1 MQGTILSQI
10 TGTSLR
16 PSSLTPRKKAQTTA
30 LGPTSYSTGSV
41 NPNPTV
47 FAPRTDSFITGISNP
62 NPTAFG
68 AASTPSYLESSFR
81 TSLTYR
87 PPAIRTA
94 NNAFTAGIGFF
105 GSSALGSVPGAP
117 SGQPPIVPPPVG
129 YFQYQGSITYFDVL
143 PNGTEYY
150 VTQ

>member
-10 TGTSLR
+10 AGTSLR
-16 PSSLTPRKKAQTTA
+16 AVGYAAQKKPQSTTSVFGIASS
-30 LGPTSYSTGSV
+30 GTGSV

-47 FAPRTDSFITGISNP
+47 F
-62 NPTAFG
+62 G
-68 AASTPSYLESSFR
+68 AASTPSYLEASFK

-87 PPAIRTA
+87 PPAIRNP

-129 YFQYQGSITYFDVL
+129 YFQYQGSVTYFDVL

-150 VTQ
+150 ITQ

>member
-10 TGTSLR
+10 AGTSLR
-16 PSSLTPRKKAQTTA
+16 S
-30 LGPTSYSTGSV
+30 TSYAPQRRTQPATSVFGAASSVTGST
-41 NPNPTV
+41 NPNPT
-47 FAPRTDSFITGISNP
+47 T
-62 NPTAFG
+62 FG
-68 AASTPSYLESSFR
+68 AASTPSYLEASFK

-87 PPAIRTA
+87 PPAIRTP

-129 YFQYQGSITYFDVL
+129 YFQYQGSVTYFDVL

-150 VTQ
+150 ITQ